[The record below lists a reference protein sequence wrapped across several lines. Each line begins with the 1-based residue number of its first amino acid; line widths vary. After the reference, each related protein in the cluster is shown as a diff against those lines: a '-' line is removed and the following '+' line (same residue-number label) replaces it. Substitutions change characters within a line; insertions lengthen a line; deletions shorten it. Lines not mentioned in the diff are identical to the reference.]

1 MNLTLDYLLIGD
13 VWELIFVSFRMKNE
27 DSVLLSLKNIGKLVR
42 KSLIKKCK
50 ASDTIARFTV
60 KNLPLF
66 PS

>member
-1 MNLTLDYLLIGD
+1 
-13 VWELIFVSFRMKNE
+13 MKNE
-27 DSVLLSLKNIGKLVR
+27 DSVLLRLKNIGKLVH
-42 KSLIKKCK
+42 KSLIKRCK